1 MGLKIVD
8 DGYGKTPELR
18 KDDFWDDQWVPL
30 YSEESAWEK
39 KYTQHEGSLS
49 HMKLVESTWL
59 LSSMGEIRDQWNEDF
74 PRIAAN

>member
-1 MGLKIVD
+1 MVFFLQMGLKIVD

-49 HMKLVESTWL
+49 HMKLVEST
-59 LSSMGEIRDQWNEDF
+59 
-74 PRIAAN
+74 